1 MSYEFTKLSDVPVV
15 AEFPEGANAVI
26 ETNGE
31 IKRCPSSG
39 GGSGFE
45 YDFIIKSADGVSF
58 TLETG
63 TYEAINAKV
72 GNQPVKGKIIL
83 NSEAGGQQKDMDCV
97 LVGKNGEE
105 LLACAFMGEAYI
117 FVVINADNTVTSAG

>member
-1 MSYEFTKLSDVPVV
+1 MLNILKGVKFAQDDSTGDVYAVDCVDGPKKLS
-15 AEFPEGANAVI
+15 
-26 ETNGE
+26 
-31 IKRCPSSG
+31 G
-39 GGSGFE
+39 GSGSGFE
-45 YDFIIKSADGVSF
+45 YDFIIKSVDGVSF

-83 NSEAGGQQKDMDCV
+83 NSEAAGQQKDMDCV
-97 LVGKNGEE
+97 FVGKNSEE

-117 FVVINADNTVTSAG
+117 FVVINTDNTVTSAG

>member
-1 MSYEFTKLSDVPVV
+1 MSYEFTKLSEVPVV
-15 AEFPEGANAVI
+15 AEFPEGANAII

-31 IKRCPSSG
+31 IKRCPSG

-72 GNQPVKGKIIL
+72 GNPPVQGKIIL
-83 NSEAGGQQKDMDCV
+83 NSEAGEQQKDMDCV

-117 FVVINADNTVTSAG
+117 FVVINADNTVTSVG

>member
-1 MSYEFTKLSDVPVV
+1 MSYEFTKLSEVPVV
-15 AEFPEGANAVI
+15 AEFPEGANAII
-26 ETNGE
+26 ETSGE
-31 IKRCPSSG
+31 IKRCPSG

-72 GNQPVKGKIIL
+72 GKQPVNGKIIL
-83 NSEAGGQQKDMDCV
+83 FAGDEYKADMNCV
-97 LVGKNGEE
+97 LVIKNGER
-105 LLACAFMGEAYI
+105 LLAYAFMGDTHTY
-117 FVVINADNTVTSAG
+117 VVINADNTVTAAG

>member
-1 MSYEFTKLSDVPVV
+1 MSYGFTKLSEVPVV
-15 AEFPEGANAVI
+15 AEFPEGANAII

-31 IKRCPSSG
+31 IKRCPSG

-45 YDFIIKSADGVSF
+45 YAFIIKSADGVNF
-58 TLETG
+58 TLETR

>member
-15 AEFPEGANAVI
+15 AEFPEGANAII

-31 IKRCPSSG
+31 IKRCPSG
-39 GGSGFE
+39 GGGGFE

-63 TYEAINAKV
+63 TYEAINAKL
-72 GNQPVKGKIIL
+72 GKQPVNGKIIL
-83 NSEAGGQQKDMDCV
+83 FAGDEYKADMNCV
-97 LVGKNGEE
+97 LVINNGEQ
-105 LLACAFMGEAYI
+105 LLAYAFMGEAYI
-117 FVVINADNTVTSAG
+117 SVVINADNTVTSAG

>member
-15 AEFPEGANAVI
+15 DKFPEGANAVI